1 MRTKIA
7 PRSSGF
13 TLVELV
19 MVIILIGVLSV
30 LGIGL
35 FAGRSAFSPLLA
47 TQQLASATLLAQQ
60 AALAGNPS
68 NTVTILQ
75 NSGVLEFIGGGS
87 TFSID
92 RNGASIGYRVPDQ
105 SGAFT
110 TITSSGYPIGF
121 DDMGRVAAPTERQV
135 TEFRISGDSQFYL
148 CLSSLG
154 AVYQGRCDGS

>member
-1 MRTKIA
+1 MRTEIA

-47 TQQLASATLLAQQ
+47 TQQLASSVLLAQQ
-60 AALAGNPS
+60 AGLAGNGAS
-68 NTVTILQ
+68 QLDVVQGAEDFMFRIQNGGTTVQ
-75 NSGVLEFIGGGS
+75 EFSIPRAGTSFSVAGASFPIVFGADGAPNIGGNAQL
-87 TFSID
+87 TF
-92 RNGASIGYRVPDQ
+92 
-105 SGAFT
+105 
-110 TITSSGYPIGF
+110 
-121 DDMGRVAAPTERQV
+121 
-135 TEFRISGDSQFYL
+135 SGDSTFTL

-154 AVYQGRCDGS
+154 SVYAGSCQP

>member
-1 MRTKIA
+1 MRTEIA

-19 MVIILIGVLSV
+19 MVIILIGVLSI

-47 TQQLASATLLAQQ
+47 TQQLAAATLLVQQ

-68 NTVTILQ
+68 NTMTISQTGDRLVFDAGVNQ
-75 NSGVLEFIGGGS
+75 FEIPREGATLSYRLAGGNYTNVPESGFGVEFS
-87 TFSID
+87 
-92 RNGASIGYRVPDQ
+92 P
-105 SGAFT
+105 
-110 TITSSGYPIGF
+110 
-121 DDMGRVAAPTERQV
+121 MGRVSRPVALESID
-135 TEFRISGDSQFYL
+135 FRVSGESQFDL

-154 AVYQGRCDGS
+154 AVYVGTCQ